1 MLNGLKSKGIID
13 SALFISQTDELSRK
27 IRALKAEKN
36 KLMEKDEDDSAIT
49 ETRSLIE
56 ILEDGP
62 ERLSGFD
69 ETLFDSIVELVTA
82 ESGERLKF
90 KLINGLELAE
100 PIERTVR

>member
-1 MLNGLKSKGIID
+1 
-13 SALFISQTDELSRK
+13 
-27 IRALKAEKN
+27 
-36 KLMEKDEDDSAIT
+36 MEKDEDDSAIT